1 MKKILFMMLAAV
13 LFMACSNDDDEQNKP
28 GQGPDPVEFAD
39 LSSTVGMSYAN
50 MLKTY
55 GEPSMNFGSFYVF
68 DQESD
73 KVESIICMVNPAT
86 ETVYSVMQSLAEG
99 AYKAEEINAY
109 FASKYNDYGEQEP
122 DLDEEELE
130 EGEIVAK
137 THLYGNAKEK
147 EKATLV
153 ISVYG
158 NSQVIYTNPALV
170 PEEPEGPDMSSL
182 NPGSAVALFMGA
194 ALEDLR
200 EEYGDAML
208 KAGENS
214 YLISVDNNEW
224 LMAVGFEVKDG
235 KVVKVILLY
244 NEDLTDEDIIEY
256 YKEFGYTAMP
266 YEGEEEG
273 EVGYL
278 FMNMTTM
285 DMFTY
290 MDGRAEFVDLS
301 NAGGEDWDDEDYDDE
316 ED

>member
-13 LFMACSNDDDEQNKP
+13 LFAACSNDDDEKNKP
-28 GQGPDPVEFAD
+28 TVDPIEFSD
-39 LSSTVGMSYAN
+39 LSSTVGMSYDN

-55 GEPSMNFGSFYVF
+55 GEPSMNFGGFYVF
-68 DQESD
+68 EETGSE

-86 ETVYSVMQSLAEG
+86 MTVYSVMENLVED

-109 FASKYNDYGEQEP
+109 FASKYNDYGEQEL

-182 NPGSAVALFMGA
+182 NPGSAVALLMGA
-194 ALEDLR
+194 ALEDLQ

-214 YLISVDNNEW
+214 YLISVDNEW

-244 NEDLTDEDIIEY
+244 NEDLSDEDIVAY
-256 YKEFGYTAMP
+256 YEDLGYKAMP
-266 YEGEEEG
+266 FDGEEEG

-278 FMNMTTM
+278 FMNMSTG
-285 DMFTY
+285 DVFTY
-290 MDGRAEFVDLS
+290 MNGRAEFVDIS
-301 NAGGEDWDDEDYDDE
+301 NMDDEDWDDED
-316 ED
+316 